1 MILFSKE
8 SKQGGYQQVRDPLS
22 SSSFLSAE
30 ALFHKFVEKVG
41 MTFLFPNRNI
51 TV

>member
-1 MILFSKE
+1 MILFSNE
-8 SKQGGYQQVRDPLS
+8 SKQGGYQQARDPLS
-22 SSSFLSAE
+22 TSFLSAE